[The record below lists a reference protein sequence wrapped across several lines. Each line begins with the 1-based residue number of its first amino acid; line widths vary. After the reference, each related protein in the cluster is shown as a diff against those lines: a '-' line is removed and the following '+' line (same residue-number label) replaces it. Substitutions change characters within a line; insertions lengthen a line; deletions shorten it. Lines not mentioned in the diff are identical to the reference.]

1 MFVCL
6 AMEKCT
12 AHRGQKRGGGSDP
25 LKLELQVVVSCY
37 RWVLGTELRSL
48 QEQNALLTAEPSP
61 LPTSHHLLIRFVLIW
76 TPLQLWYRIKH
87 LQSPLLPVISPTWTE
102 NTGRGTWLLLWLVLM
117 MVNPKQSNESWNHL
131 GDAPLG
137 HLRGRD

>member
-1 MFVCL
+1 MCVCVFSHGEVYCSQRP
-6 AMEKCT
+6 EK
-12 AHRGQKRGGGSDP
+12 RGGSDP
-25 LKLELQVVVSCY
+25 LKLELQVVASCY

-87 LQSPLLPVISPTWTE
+87 LQSDNGTWTE
-102 NTGRGTWLLLWLVLM
+102 HTGRVTRLT
-117 MVNPKQSNESWNHL
+117 
-131 GDAPLG
+131 
-137 HLRGRD
+137 